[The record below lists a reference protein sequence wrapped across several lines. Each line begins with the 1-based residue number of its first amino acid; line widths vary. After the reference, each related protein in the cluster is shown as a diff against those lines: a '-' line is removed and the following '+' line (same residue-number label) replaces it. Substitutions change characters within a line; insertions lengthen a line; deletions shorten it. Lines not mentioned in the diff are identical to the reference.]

1 MRKVII
7 NSQGK
12 ALLYDSKFLAV
23 QDGLPPADYVLLQYV
38 SLKNQLIDTEE
49 KSTNN
54 SEIEAGIRVTSASS
68 VATYLWYSDSNSS
81 GSTNTTAYCSGAGN
95 WRFGNRTFS
104 IPNATY
110 VGNMHTFIQ
119 NENGVW
125 IDDDK
130 INSYSSVPTFTSS
143 ANLQFGSSSANGK
156 MDVSFFKHSKSGV
169 LVSHYIPVRRISDNT
184 AGFWDLIKEEFTA
197 GGTAGPVAE

>member
-1 MRKVII
+1 MRKVLI

-12 ALLYDSKFLAV
+12 ALLNDSKFLAV

-38 SLKNQLIDTEE
+38 SLKNQLIDTGE

-68 VATYLWYSDSNSS
+68 AATYLWYSDSSSS
-81 GSTNTTAYCSGAGN
+81 GSTNTTAYCSSTGN

-104 IPNATY
+104 IQNATY
-110 VGNMHTFIQ
+110 IGDMHTFIQ
-119 NENGVW
+119 NKEGVW
-125 IDDDK
+125 IDGTK

-143 ANLQFGSSSANGK
+143 ANLRFGASSANGK
-156 MDVSFFKHSKSGV
+156 MDVSFFKHSKSGA
-169 LVSHYIPVRRISDNT
+169 LVSHYIPVRRISDAT